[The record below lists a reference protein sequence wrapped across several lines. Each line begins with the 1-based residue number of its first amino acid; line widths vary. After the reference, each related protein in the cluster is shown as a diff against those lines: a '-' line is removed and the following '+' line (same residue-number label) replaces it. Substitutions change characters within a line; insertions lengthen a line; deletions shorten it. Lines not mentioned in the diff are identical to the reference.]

1 MYMENLALL
10 FAVASTILITTV
22 SLLLHIL
29 GRSTLETTIP
39 FFMIFIPL
47 AAIFWGTRR
56 KATYQYR
63 MRDFEND
70 IATLMRETTEEDV
83 TKEIKWEHRHVR
95 LSDTWRSLKIS
106 KPLCELVNV
115 GIIVQALHVDL
126 TTQLEVMGEELLPSY
141 NESVPQTTIHI
152 HDSRLPHYDD
162 LVAHEDIDLADF
174 TRPSY
179 LSSPLASM
187 TLPDPI
193 FEYYHPKK
201 SPLHPLIPN
210 QCKASAQHN

>member
-1 MYMENLALL
+1 MFLFSHFNHYRQLTPAHSWTLDIGDDYTVLHDLHTVGKLFLPRISEVGHMVAEQCLL
-10 FAVASTILITTV
+10 TGSN
-22 SLLLHIL
+22 IL
-29 GRSTLETTIP
+29 GNPPKSNLPIPYARS
-39 FFMIFIPL
+39 
-47 AAIFWGTRR
+47 
-56 KATYQYR
+56 
-63 MRDFEND
+63 
-70 IATLMRETTEEDV
+70 TLMRETTEEDV

-187 TLPDPI
+187 TLP
-193 FEYYHPKK
+193 EYRPAA
-201 SPLHPLIPN
+201 P
-210 QCKASAQHN
+210 QTR